1 MSSAIKTIGMLGLG
15 EVGVRIVHD
24 LLQGTSADIV
34 IWDKQMST
42 VESQPWR
49 NGQEFKDHDR
59 VAFAQQPD
67 TAFAGCDLVLS
78 AVTAEQAIAAATL
91 VAPSLS
97 VGAWFVDF
105 NSVAPRTKKKLAT
118 LINPLGVGFVEAA
131 IMSPIEPQRL
141 TAPILLAG
149 PHAKGFMVIGKQL
162 GFSRMQNCSSSYGK
176 AAATKICR
184 SVIIKGMEALVSE
197 SMLTAKY
204 YGVEQAVLDSLNNLF
219 PRKDWPEHACYL
231 ISRTLEHGE
240 RRAEE
245 MSEAVITVKE
255 AGIEPLMTE
264 ACQVRQQWAPQFNT
278 SLIETELDGLLT
290 SIRQQLPK
298 YTQK

>member
-1 MSSAIKTIGMLGLG
+1 MTSKIKTIGMMGLG
-15 EVGVRIVHD
+15 EVGIRIVHD
-24 LLQGTSADIV
+24 LLQSTSADIV

-42 VESQPWR
+42 ADSQPWH
-49 NGQEFKDHDR
+49 NGQEFKDHER
-59 VAFAQQPD
+59 VAFAQQAD
-67 TAFAGCDLVLS
+67 TAFASCDLVLS

-91 VAPSLS
+91 VAPSLA

-105 NSVAPRTKKKLAT
+105 NSVSPRTKQKLAI

-131 IMSPIEPQRL
+131 IISPIEPQRL

-149 PHAKGFMVIGKQL
+149 PHAEGFMVIGQQL
-162 GFSRMQNCSSSYGK
+162 GFSQMRSCSSSYGK
-176 AAATKICR
+176 AAATKMCR
-184 SVIIKGMEALVSE
+184 SVIVKGMEALVSE

-204 YGVEQAVLDSLNNLF
+204 YGVEHAVLDSLNNLF
-219 PRKDWPEHACYL
+219 PRKDWPEHVCYL

-240 RRAEE
+240 RRGEE
-245 MSEAVITVKE
+245 MSEVAITVKE
-255 AGIEPLMTE
+255 AGIEPSMTK
-264 ACQVRQQWAPQFNT
+264 ACQARQEWAPQFNT

-298 YTQK
+298 